1 MEKLLVA
8 QNELVSLQTCVWL
21 AIEDPSH
28 IERGM
33 EELEVE
39 QDLPAEV
46 VQAEASR
53 KKATSDLKHFRCVPD
68 GMTGI
73 ELFHHQI
80 AFCQRAYARKPH
92 EHRIDPALGV
102 FSPKKKEQKNLLSV
116 DYAYKV
122 QGDIMQ
128 AVGEDRVTMRSGFR

>member
-1 MEKLLVA
+1 MTKEHKQHAVDIVKRHGSSWSAACLLELMEKLLVA

-21 AIEDPSH
+21 AIEGPSH
-28 IERGM
+28 IEQGM

-53 KKATSDLKHFRCVPD
+53 KKATSDLKLFRCVPD

-80 AFCQRAYARKPH
+80 AFHQHDFC
-92 EHRIDPALGV
+92 
-102 FSPKKKEQKNLLSV
+102 
-116 DYAYKV
+116 
-122 QGDIMQ
+122 
-128 AVGEDRVTMRSGFR
+128 